1 MAVKNRLI
9 ELMGEKQMNEAR
21 PINASIVARE
31 TGLTRQVISK
41 WIRGEVTEFRA
52 EMVDKLCR
60 YFKVQAGDLIY
71 VDPDPRQPENQN

>member
-1 MAVKNRLI
+1 MAVKNRLVV
-9 ELMGEKQMNEAR
+9 LMSEKQIQENR
-21 PINASIVARE
+21 LINASTVARE

-52 EMVDKLCR
+52 DMVDKLCR

-71 VDPDPRQPENQN
+71 VDPDPREVVQN